1 MITRNNLINSKEYW
15 MAQIQMELFAE
26 VEQYLSVNNMNR
38 TQFAEKLGVS
48 KGYVSQILNG
58 DFNHSL
64 SKLIELSLAIGKVPV
79 FHFEEISTFNSEKP
93 HIPLEKPIIS
103 MEQPTVK
110 IKKRVAELV

>member
-1 MITRNNLINSKEYW
+1 MITRNNLVNSKEYW
-15 MAQIQMELFAE
+15 MVKIQMELFAE
-26 VEQYLSVNNMNR
+26 LEKYLSDNNMNR

-79 FHFEEISTFNSEKP
+79 INFEDINKFTTEDNPISKSDFTVQKP
-93 HIPLEKPIIS
+93 
-103 MEQPTVK
+103 MVK
-110 IKKRVAELV
+110 TKKRVAEMA

>member
-1 MITRNNLINSKEYW
+1 MITRNNLVNSKEYW
-15 MAQIQMELFAE
+15 MAKIQMELFTE
-26 VEQYLSVNNMNR
+26 VEQYLSDNNMNR

-64 SKLIELSLAIGKVPV
+64 SKLIELSLAIGKTPV
-79 FHFEEISTFNSEKP
+79 ISFENVSTYTVKTPNVLIEKLN
-93 HIPLEKPIIS
+93 IPAEKPIVS
-103 MEQPTVK
+103 